1 MRKLGTIDLQ
11 MLNLAIKENGTFNEN
26 NLENS
31 ELKKHGVGKI
41 LDTLASLKDRKFI
54 SLNTDGSFS
63 ITPLAREIL
72 WNNKIPTW
80 ARILRLLQIKSCN
93 LKQIIDTIGG
103 TEEKI
108 IQEMDKL
115 RRSQLI
121 LMSPQRIE
129 NKVVRNY
136 EILSE
141 GVQVIDKTEIIGF
154 DQLKFGETK
163 VMGEI
168 LKISDSIIEKIQ
180 NLQIDKNEKA
190 SIIEQINE
198 LKNKLEI

>member
-1 MRKLGTIDLQ
+1 M
-11 MLNLAIKENGTFNEN
+11 
-26 NLENS
+26 
-31 ELKKHGVGKI
+31 
-41 LDTLASLKDRKFI
+41 
-54 SLNTDGSFS
+54 
-63 ITPLAREIL
+63 
-72 WNNKIPTW
+72 
-80 ARILRLLQIKSCN
+80 
-93 LKQIIDTIGG
+93 KQIIDTIGG